1 MSRSE
6 ITYRLAGRGLA
17 TSFTESELP
26 LEFAADFT
34 NRFINAAGGAEKRQ
48 GIDPTNFT
56 ALGQAITSL
65 HEYVD
70 KDGVITTYASGNG
83 QIYRDDSG
91 TWTLVHT
98 MTLSTDKLL
107 SVQFGDK
114 LIFVNGTD
122 RNIFTDDNG
131 ATFKELVA
139 RIEEGSMATVDVSGF
154 TDSDITDWTATD
166 VNINDIVYNVSKD
179 GYGLV
184 TQVSAGTRL
193 DHTNIGTGGTGLGQT
208 ASAAAAGDE
217 YQVIDL
223 VELNII
229 PTDNID
235 DNVADAGTGTNAT
248 TIAVSG
254 VNFANTDIRIG
265 DFISNTTRAAV
276 TQVAAVATAV
286 TVTSVASQTTGDSL
300 IFLKSAMPITDQAHI
315 HFNRLYHVDA
325 RDRRKAR
332 VSGAND
338 PQDMTTDGAVLD
350 PITFSYDLTAS
361 GDVLQAI
368 GSYQRF
374 LIFAGRRAIY
384 VYQGTTPVGALADIT
399 PIGSFPIGVVSK
411 FGLLDVGNDLLFLSD
426 DGLQS
431 IRIVV
436 DADAIARANIAEPIR
451 TTLRELI
458 RDTSEDDLQLIHY
471 PRRSW
476 AILKVGT
483 RLFVYNYVTILDNP
497 TEGIYGGSW
506 SLFQGGFAQQSAYL
520 VRSNGDLIC
529 GGTSGQVYD
538 FDTGLYSDDG
548 VAIDT
553 VYEPG
558 WLSLESPRRQTVRIK
573 STKHIKW
580 LTEVGAAITYSV
592 NMTGGFQGEGI
603 DTNSFDA
610 ADAVAPI
617 GVAVVGTD
625 KIGGSKVANIKI
637 PLRVRGEVV
646 KPRITTSTTTGPD
659 ILGRYTIY
667 HNIHG
672 RR

>member
-26 LEFAADFT
+26 LEFAAEFR

-48 GIDPTNFT
+48 GIDPGGFT
-56 ALGQAITSL
+56 ALGQSITNI

-70 KDGVITTYASGNG
+70 RNGNATDYLSGNG
-83 QIYRDDSG
+83 NIYRDDSG

-98 MTLSTDKLL
+98 MPQSTERLT

-114 LIFVNGTD
+114 LVFVNGVD
-122 RNIFTDDNG
+122 RNVFTDDNG
-131 ATFKELVA
+131 VTFRELVA
-139 RIEEGSMATVDVSGF
+139 RIEEGSMASVTTTSF
-154 TDSDITDWTATD
+154 TDSNITDWTATD
-166 VNINDIVYNVSKD
+166 VNVNDLVFNVSKN
-179 GYGLV
+179 GYGIV
-184 TQVSAGTRL
+184 TEVSAAATLR
-193 DHTNIGTGGTGLGQT
+193 HTAIGSGATGLGQT
-208 ASAAAAGDE
+208 TVTASVGDE

-229 PTDNID
+229 PTDSID
-235 DNVADAGTGTNAT
+235 DNVADAGTGTDPT

-254 VNFANTDIRIG
+254 VNFSDTDIRIG
-265 DFISNTTRAAV
+265 DYIRNTTRAAV
-276 TQVAAVATAV
+276 MQVDAVATAL
-286 TVTSVASQTTGDSL
+286 TVTSVASQTDGDSL
-300 IFLKSAMPITDQAHI
+300 IFFKSAMPISDQVHV
-315 HFNRLYHVDA
+315 HFNRVYHVDA
-325 RDRRKAR
+325 RDRRKVR

-338 PQDMTTDGAVLD
+338 AQDMTTDGGTLD
-350 PITFSYDLTAS
+350 PITFNYDLTAQ
-361 GDVLQAI
+361 GDVLNAI

-374 LIFAGRRAIY
+374 LVLAGRRAIY
-384 VYQGTTPVGALADIT
+384 VYQGTTPVGPNADIT

-431 IRIVV
+431 VRIVV

-458 RDTSEDDLQLIHY
+458 RTTAEDDLQLVHY

-476 AILKVGT
+476 AILKIGT
-483 RLFVYNYVTILDNP
+483 QLFVYNYVTVLDNP

-506 SLFQGGFAQQSAYL
+506 SLFDGPFAQQNAYL
-520 VRSNGDLIC
+520 VRSNGNLIC
-529 GGTSGQVYD
+529 GGASGQVYD
-538 FDTGLYSDDG
+538 FDSGLYSDDG
-548 VAIDT
+548 QAIET

-558 WLSLESPRRQTVRIK
+558 WLSLEAPRSQTVRIK
-573 STKHIKW
+573 STRHIKW
-580 LTEVGAAITYSV
+580 LIEAGADIAYTI
-592 NMTGGFQGEGI
+592 NMTGGFQGEGL
-603 DTNSFDA
+603 DSANLNA
-610 ADAVAPI
+610 ASAVAPVGLFVI
-617 GVAVVGTD
+617 GTD
-625 KIGGSKVANIKI
+625 RIGGSRVANIKV
-637 PLRVRGEVV
+637 PVRVRGEVF

-659 ILGRYTIY
+659 ILGRYTVY